1 MKTHLNVALEN
12 WKKMPNLRRAEL
24 PLIQMTRWH
33 QMTRCLD
40 TFLTKKLR
48 QRGMRMLRTQL
59 QWKRD
64 SKGRVGVQ
72 KKVDKYINC
81 MYIYIYCILYDDDDD
96 DDDDDDVNWFT
107 IWKLTIFQCCRLRRL
122 RLRRSPILSAGRRQ
136 HNLAVDVCEFL
147 FCNLRIQ
154 ARYPDNSWCIL
165 DLHLQWFWNGCI
177 QWAWCCGSSM
187 TLPAKMVPAHRKQL
201 PNWQQTLAR
210 RLGPSGWLVVNRWVA
225 GAKFHQAN
233 AELTRS
239 LQEDPTCRSWP
250 ALKADN
256 FHAQLT
262 NLVFG
267 TQHMCP
273 WKALTSQDAAASCKD
288 AEEKETY
295 EAWYFDIVFN
305 LLWIPLIF
313 WYIPVF
319 FYVQQLY

>member
-1 MKTHLNVALEN
+1 
-12 WKKMPNLRRAEL
+12 
-24 PLIQMTRWH
+24 
-33 QMTRCLD
+33 
-40 TFLTKKLR
+40 
-48 QRGMRMLRTQL
+48 
-59 QWKRD
+59 
-64 SKGRVGVQ
+64 
-72 KKVDKYINC
+72 
-81 MYIYIYCILYDDDDD
+81 
-96 DDDDDDVNWFT
+96 
-107 IWKLTIFQCCRLRRL
+107 
-122 RLRRSPILSAGRRQ
+122 
-136 HNLAVDVCEFL
+136 
-147 FCNLRIQ
+147 
-154 ARYPDNSWCIL
+154 
-165 DLHLQWFWNGCI
+165 
-177 QWAWCCGSSM
+177 M

-319 FYVQQLY
+319 FMYSSCTNQILTSWSLSLFSALLGGVFGADEKRIWFSTPSLQAVEKCLCLAQKFLLEVVSAEHLFHETLITLSDIPRCIPWESHC